1 MSQKKRKLGYWG
13 IEFVNGDETYFDS
26 SLFENFIEYV
36 KGLDSVQLLQRDPQ
50 NSKAI
55 SLDKIWTTSSQGR
68 RLYEVRFKSCK
79 YNHSPDYMS
88 SRDGTERPTE
98 KQLYEGDKELTH
110 LCLRIDTDEAFCVI
124 EERKSGVTLGA
135 VVRYFNMLLRNY
147 LLSQGNEMP
156 IVLFASIVPSEDFM
170 SALNSAE
177 KITIAELFVQKDVM
191 GSGYLNYLDVDASTR
206 EDVVMTVKAKPRQ
219 SFTKRALRD
228 TYIKMTT
235 EGTEIKRIR
244 LRGKDVNQMSVVI
257 DSLNAKRKDEVYVE
271 LDQSGIVISS
281 SIFSKMEEAIMVEA
295 TEE

>member
-13 IEFVNGDETYFDS
+13 IEFSVGDETYFDS
-26 SLFENFIEYV
+26 SLFQNFIEYL
-36 KGLDSVQLLQRDPQ
+36 KGLDSTQLLQRDSQ

-68 RLYEVRFKSCK
+68 RLYEIRFKSCK

-98 KQLYEGDKELTH
+98 KKTYEGDKELTH
-110 LCLRIDTDEAFCVI
+110 LCLRIDTEEAFCVI

-135 VVRYFNMLLRNY
+135 VIRYLNRLLRDY
-147 LLSQGNEMP
+147 LLAQGDETP
-156 IVLFASIVPSEDFM
+156 IALFASIVPSEDFM

-206 EDVVMTVKAKPRQ
+206 EDVVMTVKAKRRQ
-219 SFTKRALRD
+219 SFTKRALQD
-228 TYIKMTT
+228 AYIKMTT

-244 LRGKDVNQMSVVI
+244 LRGKEIGRAHV
-257 DSLNAKRKDEVYVE
+257 
-271 LDQSGIVISS
+271 
-281 SIFSKMEEAIMVEA
+281 
-295 TEE
+295 

>member
-135 VVRYFNMLLRNY
+135 VVRYFNLLLRDY
-147 LLSQGNEMP
+147 LLSQG
-156 IVLFASIVPSEDFM
+156 SI
-170 SALNSAE
+170 ALDALAE
-177 KITIAELFVQKDVM
+177 LLPTAVSILIGFTVMLITLLLTTDSDQISKLKTEITENRVRGKKITLYQKLHIQLTESLFSEVFLLLTVFAYLFY
-191 GSGYLNYLDVDASTR
+191 SGITSVLL
-206 EDVVMTVKAKPRQ
+206 
-219 SFTKRALRD
+219 
-228 TYIKMTT
+228 
-235 EGTEIKRIR
+235 TEIAF
-244 LRGKDVNQMSVVI
+244 LLV
-257 DSLNAKRKDEVYVE
+257 EVY
-271 LDQSGIVISS
+271 LTAHILLGIIR
-281 SIFSKMEEAIMVEA
+281 SITHLYCVFYSPQI
-295 TEE
+295 